1 MYIVTIHNGS
11 YKGKPVSGAFPTRL
25 NQLKLGNDKQTLYV
39 VINEDSKDKWVRVPS
54 KDAVSFEE
62 SVVSENIV
70 TGPTVQETEDQI
82 LDRIKERFSALDNL
96 VSGVMAGAI
105 RALVVTGPAG
115 VGKSFGIEQA
125 LTTKAALAGC
135 RFQYEFIKGVANPL
149 FLYKKMY
156 EFREPGKILVL
167 DDCDCVWTD
176 PDTLNLFKAA
186 LDSSR
191 KRTITWGSE
200 SRTLKQNEIPN
211 SFEFQG
217 SIIFISN
224 IKFDKVR
231 SETLREHLSAIESR
245 CHYLDLTIN
254 DHKDKLYR
262 IKQVIRDTEL
272 LTEYGFEEGKQKEIL
287 EFLEENIDK
296 LREVSLRTIK
306 KIADLMFFSPN
317 WRELAKITCVK
328 S

>member
-1 MYIVTIHNGS
+1 MYNVNITEGS
-11 YKGKPVSGAFPTRL
+11 HLGKPVAGNFISKY
-25 NQLKLGNDKQTLYV
+25 NHLKQGNDKKTLYA
-39 VINEDSKDKWVRVPS
+39 VIQENGKNKWIRVPS
-54 KDAVSFEE
+54 QTAATFAETSAPIIESAGLVSK
-62 SVVSENIV
+62 
-70 TGPTVQETEDQI
+70 ETEDQI
-82 LDRIKERFSALDNL
+82 LDRIRERFGVLENL

-115 VGKSFGIEQA
+115 VGKSYGIEHA
-125 LTTKAALAGC
+125 LAMKAAVAGHH
-135 RFQYEFIKGVANPL
+135 FQYELIKGVANPL
-149 FLYKKMY
+149 FIYKKLY
-156 EFREPGKILVL
+156 EFRDPKRILVF
-167 DDCDCVWTD
+167 DDCDCIFGD

-191 KRTITWGSE
+191 KRVITWGSE
-200 SRTLKQNEIPN
+200 SRILKQNDIPN
-211 SFEFQG
+211 SFDFQG

-262 IKQVIRDTEL
+262 IKQVVRDTSIL
-272 LTEYGFEEGKQKEIL
+272 AEYGFEEGKQKEIL
-287 EFLEENIDK
+287 EFLEENVDN

-306 KIADLMFFSPN
+306 KIADLVFFSPN
-317 WRELAKITCVK
+317 WRQLAKVTCVK